1 MNPLL
6 CRHGVALAVNMAFMF
21 SSEEFNMENEQIR
34 RFVERQWR
42 KSDQSGC
49 VASKESVIMAGL
61 CWVVLPV
68 SAD

>member
-21 SSEEFNMENEQIR
+21 SSEEFNMEMNKYEGLLKDNGGNPINLDAL
-34 RFVERQWR
+34 RQR
-42 KSDQSGC
+42 T
-49 VASKESVIMAGL
+49 VIMAGL
-61 CWVVLPV
+61 CWGVLPV